1 MELDP
6 GIPVFAWHAV
16 ELSLVIMEID
26 GNISVFSNGFKYK
39 SMHISKNHVN
49 GFLR

>member
-26 GNISVFSNGFKYK
+26 GNIYAFSNGFKYN
-39 SMHISKNHVN
+39 SMHISKKNVK